1 MGLEYYVME
10 NADYAK
16 IKKLNTLHNID
27 TFWDDVRKFA
37 SRVHSNHS
45 LGRWQILAEARYGEL
60 MQAKK
65 SFYED

>member
-1 MGLEYYVME
+1 MLEEYVME

-16 IKKLNTLHNID
+16 IKKLRTIHNME
-27 TFWDDVRKFA
+27 TFWDDVRKFT
-37 SRVHSNHS
+37 SKVCSDHS
-45 LGRWQILAEARYGEL
+45 LRRWQILAEARYGEL